1 MIYIM
6 RRTQLYLRENI
17 WKTLH
22 VRSRQQGTSISELV
36 RQAIDEK
43 FGNSPAN
50 RKEAMQAL
58 VGLRRDRRDL
68 PDTATYVRKLRK
80 GKRLRRISS

>member
-1 MIYIM
+1 M

>member
-1 MIYIM
+1 MK
-6 RRTQLYLRENI
+6 RTQLYLQENI

-22 VRSRQQGTSISELV
+22 VRSRQLGTSISELV
-36 RQAIDEK
+36 RQAIKEK
-43 FGNSPAN
+43 YGNSPAS

-58 VGLRRDRRDL
+58 VGLRKDRRDL
-68 PDTATYVRKLRK
+68 PDTAAYVRKLRK

>member
-1 MIYIM
+1 MK
-6 RRTQLYLRENI
+6 RTQLYLQESI

-36 RQAIDEK
+36 RQAVCEK
-43 FGNSPAN
+43 YGNSPAS
-50 RKEAMQAL
+50 RREAMLAL
-58 VGLRRDRRDL
+58 VGLRKSRRDL

-80 GKRLRRISS
+80 GKRMRRLYP